1 MNGSVNKPVKSVPL
15 GSKNTNFKAIPDRY
29 IQDPIVSMNLFIYL
43 FIFAYSAPDL
53 HHMEVPSPGTES
65 KPQLLTYATVTA
77 TWDLSHICDLHL
89 SSWQRQIL
97 NPLSEA
103 RD

>member
-43 FIFAYSAPDL
+43 FIFVFLGPHL
-53 HHMEVPSPGTES
+53 HHMEVPGLGIELE
-65 KPQLLTYATVTA
+65 PQLPTYTTVTA